1 MNDATAPTMNLNQR
15 RAGVLLHVTSLRSSG
30 RESALEGSVVVCDV
44 IRRPKGWQVAEV
56 VEIDE
61 SSAPPPVERRSREE
75 GPGLRRDG
83 FERPAAGFQ
92 TRQPRRALQATGP
105 LERATVKWFNPEKGF
120 GFITPD
126 DGGQDLFVHQSAIT
140 GEGFRSLNEGD
151 KVSYES
157 EESDKG
163 PRAANVETI

>member
-1 MNDATAPTMNLNQR
+1 MPN
-15 RAGVLLHVTSLRSSG
+15 G
-30 RESALEGSVVVCDV
+30 
-44 IRRPKGWQVAEV
+44 
-56 VEIDE
+56 
-61 SSAPPPVERRSREE
+61 
-75 GPGLRRDG
+75 
-83 FERPAAGFQ
+83 
-92 TRQPRRALQATGP
+92 
-105 LERATVKWFNPEKGF
+105 TVKWFNAEKGF